1 MMRTMVEGNISLE
14 TALRLLYH
22 AYDTAVEDD
31 QARPVVRTVTR
42 IQPVAA
48 NSRGPTV
55 PVADSEEEEV
65 DYEEEVEEH

>member
-1 MMRTMVEGNISLE
+1 V
-14 TALRLLYH
+14 
-22 AYDTAVEDD
+22 DD
-31 QARPVVRTVTR
+31 QPRPVVRTVTR

-65 DYEEEVEEH
+65 DSDEEEVEEH